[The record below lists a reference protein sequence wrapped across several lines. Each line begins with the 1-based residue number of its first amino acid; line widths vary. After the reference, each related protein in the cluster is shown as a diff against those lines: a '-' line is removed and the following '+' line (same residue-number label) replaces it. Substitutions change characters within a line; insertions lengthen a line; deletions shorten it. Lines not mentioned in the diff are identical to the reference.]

1 MIRVSHQTART
12 LLKSIQK
19 NFGTLPFCR
28 RYLDH
33 AGEKNYLLAVGDE
46 RPMGNGFTDDGD
58 IVEYTGE
65 GAAGHR
71 LSSTCGPPT
80 RSHDCTIRTRS

>member
-1 MIRVSHQTART
+1 MPSRGINRHNTTYSERPCLDRADRSHQTART

-33 AGEKNYLLAVGDE
+33 AGEKNYLLAVG
-46 RPMGNGFTDDGD
+46 RPHWMRADD
-58 IVEYTGE
+58 
-65 GAAGHR
+65 
-71 LSSTCGPPT
+71 SSTPW
-80 RSHDCTIRTRS
+80 

>member
-1 MIRVSHQTART
+1 MFSLWSFSESAGAVHFTVSTLCDVAHASHQTARS

-33 AGEKNYLLAVGDE
+33 IGEKNYLLAVG
-46 RPMGNGFTDDGD
+46 FGD
-58 IVEYTGE
+58 
-65 GAAGHR
+65 R
-71 LSSTCGPPT
+71 L
-80 RSHDCTIRTRS
+80 R

>member
-1 MIRVSHQTART
+1 MLCLSNYRRSTPCSESSTAHSEPRADEHSHQSAKA

-33 AGEKNYLLAVGDE
+33 IGEKNYLLAVSRCPRVCIG
-46 RPMGNGFTDDGD
+46 G
-58 IVEYTGE
+58 
-65 GAAGHR
+65 
-71 LSSTCGPPT
+71 S
-80 RSHDCTIRTRS
+80 